1 MTQQHK
7 QHRVMRAIAGA
18 AFVLVSFLPHC
29 AAIANDDYS
38 RQIAKLFGRDSLT
51 IVITDSGLGGLSVCA
66 ELEAYLGSLKSIG
79 RVRLVFVNALPDAAS
94 PYNAMA
100 DKARQLRVFD
110 DALDGM
116 KRWYHPD
123 AILIAC
129 NTLSALYPETSAASK
144 KDIPVVSI
152 IDVGSKMIA
161 DRARKSGSSQ
171 FLILGTPTTISSG
184 IYVKQL
190 GALGIPQ
197 DRIISQACRLLE
209 TEIQADPTSDVVSS
223 LVEMYVD
230 EAMEKID
237 TKRVGKI
244 SVGLCCSHYG
254 YSAEA
259 FSQALKQTVGDRFE
273 LLNPNKA
280 MVALFTVAGRVRP
293 GKPTKTSV
301 EVVSRVPFTE
311 QEIQSIAGTLN
322 KTSRKTANALRHYQ
336 RKEDLFP
343 FKK

>member
-1 MTQQHK
+1 MIPEKARTIVK
-7 QHRVMRAIAGA
+7 WVGPVTALLL
-18 AFVLVSFLPHC
+18 FVLLPG
-29 AAIANDDYS
+29 AVVLAQKEYEA
-38 RQIAKLFGRDSLT
+38 RIAKLFERDGLT

-66 ELEAYLGSLKSIG
+66 ELEAHLSRVKSVG
-79 RVRLVFVNALPDAAS
+79 RVRLVFVNALPDASS

-100 DKARQLRVFD
+100 DKARQLGVFD
-110 DALDGM
+110 DALAGM
-116 KRWYHPD
+116 KRRYHPD

-129 NTLSALYPETSAASK
+129 NTLSALYPETSDASTT
-144 KDIPVVSI
+144 DIPVVSI

-161 DRARKSGSSQ
+161 ERAKKSGSSQ
-171 FLILGTPTTISSG
+171 FLILGTPTTIASG
-184 IYVKQL
+184 IYVRQL
-190 GALGIPQ
+190 AALGVPQ
-197 DRIISQACRLLE
+197 ERIVSQSCRLLE
-209 TEIQADPTSDVVSS
+209 TEIQADPRSDVVSS
-223 LVEMYVD
+223 LVETYVD
-230 EAMEKID
+230 EAMENID

-259 FSQALKQTVGDRFE
+259 FSRALKQKVGDRFE

-280 MVALFTVAGRVRP
+280 MVALFAAAGRVKP

-301 EVVSRVPFTE
+301 EVVSRVAFTE
-311 QEIQSIAGTLN
+311 QEIQSIAGAL
-322 KTSRKTANALRHYQ
+322 KRTSRKTADALRRYQ